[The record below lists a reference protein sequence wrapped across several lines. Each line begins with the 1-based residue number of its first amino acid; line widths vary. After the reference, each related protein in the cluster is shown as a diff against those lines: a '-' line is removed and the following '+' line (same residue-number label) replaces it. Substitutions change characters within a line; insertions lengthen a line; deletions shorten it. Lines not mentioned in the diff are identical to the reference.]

1 MHGLSVYQIKA
12 MLYGSRSLNYLT
24 TYTRDSQV
32 RTTALF
38 ILRLSRGISLSAHK
52 LFDKSPQSHVT
63 NGYQFL
69 ASFLQQ
75 NRLNKK
81 PTKFQLCTAL
91 NCCAKTHNSLLGSQ
105 IHTKILNTGLDQNL
119 YINSSLVNMYAKSG
133 AILDAMRVF
142 NGMEFH
148 DQVSWT
154 SIICGLSQN
163 GQGKEAICLFKQ
175 MLKTQIIPNSFTY
188 VSVISGC
195 TDQES
200 VSKCS
205 ELLHGHVIKLGHEN
219 NKYITS
225 TLIDNYSKCG
235 KIDKAVTLFEGSI
248 TKDDIL
254 LNSMI
259 SAYSHNLL
267 GEDSLKLFIKMHK
280 ANVSL
285 SQHALTSVLDACG
298 ALTVLQQG
306 KQIHALVTKMGSD
319 QNTFII
325 GALINMYSKCGN
337 INEASHVFNQ
347 TVHKNNILW
356 TSMMTSYAQNSKVVL
371 TACNHS
377 GLLEKGVYYFEKMR
391 SDYNLAPEIDQ
402 YACLIDLYARKGDLE
417 SARKVFDEMPV
428 DANAV
433 MWSSFLSCCKE
444 YGNVE
449 YGREAAY
456 KLFELEPDSP
466 VPYLILG
473 DIYGGAGLWN
483 EVRNV
488 RKLMEEN
495 GVRKCTA
502 GWSWVEVDN
511 EVHVFSVGDLCHVR
525 SDEIYLELY
534 KLSLEMLSE
543 FKTFRP
549 VILRAC
555 FNWAKA
561 EGCILDMAALKASP
575 CKLAHVWRLS
585 LTEFSSDN

>member
-1 MHGLSVYQIKA
+1 M
-12 MLYGSRSLNYLT
+12 
-24 TYTRDSQV
+24 
-32 RTTALF
+32 
-38 ILRLSRGISLSAHK
+38 
-52 LFDKSPQSHVT
+52 FDKSPQSHVT
-63 NGYQFL
+63 ATHDNVYQFL
-69 ASFLQQ
+69 AYFLQQ

-195 TDQES
+195 TEQES

-225 TLIDNYSKCG
+225 SLIDNYSKCG

-259 SAYSHNLL
+259 SAYSLNLL

-356 TSMMTSYAQNSKVVL
+356 TSMMTSYAQNSKGLEALKIFDHLVADKHKNENFIPDHVCFTVVL

-428 DANAV
+428 EANAV

-449 YGREAAY
+449 LGREAAY

-473 DIYGGAGLWN
+473 DIYGGVGLWN

-543 FKTFRP
+543 CNKQY
-549 VILRAC
+549 I
-555 FNWAKA
+555 
-561 EGCILDMAALKASP
+561 S
-575 CKLAHVWRLS
+575 
-585 LTEFSSDN
+585 